1 MSDDGPIIEAAT
13 LAAHVAGQ
21 YARARPPAGKWIA
34 IMQDCLDSLSA
45 ATTTEDRQSA
55 AVELAAY
62 AIWCVAS
69 GAEVER
75 GGRGN
80 LRLVRS
86 D

>member
-13 LAAHVAGQ
+13 MAAHVAGQ

-55 AVELAAY
+55 LPRIFFTHQQYRSGTVIERRSISRRDRAFLA
-62 AIWCVAS
+62 
-69 GAEVER
+69 
-75 GGRGN
+75 
-80 LRLVRS
+80 
-86 D
+86 